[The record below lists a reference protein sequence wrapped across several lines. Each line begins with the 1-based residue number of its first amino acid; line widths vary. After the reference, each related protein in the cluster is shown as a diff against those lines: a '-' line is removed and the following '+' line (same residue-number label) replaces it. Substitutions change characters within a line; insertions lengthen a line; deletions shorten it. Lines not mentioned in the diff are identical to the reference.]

1 MYIKDLNKLSYEDLK
16 GKIICFPT
24 DTVYGVGCLIDDE
37 EALEKIYNLKHRDLS
52 KPLAVLVP
60 NKESIYKLIKNSNN
74 LVDEW
79 IDKYWPGALTIIFNK
94 AIHVSDNLTRGLSTI
109 GLRMPNSKIALEVL
123 NKFGPL
129 ATTSVNL
136 SNTPALNDL
145 ELIKLHF
152 GDQIDY
158 IIEDKEVSSKVSSTV
173 VDATKDEP
181 VILRQ
186 GDIKLFN

>member
-1 MYIKDLNKLSYEDLK
+1 MYIEDLKNLNKESLK

-37 EALEKIYNLKHRDLS
+37 EALQKIYNLKHRDLS

-60 NKESIYKLIKNSNN
+60 SKESINELIKNSNSQ
-74 LVDEW
+74 VDEW
-79 IDKYWPGALTIIFNK
+79 MNKYWPGALTIIFNK
-94 AIHVSDNLTRGLSTI
+94 ADKVSNNLTRGLSTI
-109 GLRMPNSKIALEVL
+109 GLRMPNSNVALEVL

-152 GDQIDY
+152 GNQIDY
-158 IIEDKEVSSKVSSTV
+158 IIEDKEESSKISSTI
-173 VDATKDEP
+173 VDATKEQP
-181 VILRQ
+181 IILRQ
-186 GDIKLFN
+186 GDIKLL

>member
-1 MYIKDLNKLSYEDLK
+1 MYIKDLKKLNKEELR

-37 EALEKIYNLKHRDLS
+37 EALQKIYNLKHRDLS

-60 NKESIYKLIKNSNN
+60 SKDSINELVKNSNSQVN
-74 LVDEW
+74 EW
-79 IDKYWPGALTIIFNK
+79 MDKYWPGALTIIFNK
-94 AIHVSDNLTRGLSTI
+94 ADKVSDNLTKGLSTI
-109 GLRMPNSKIALEVL
+109 GLRMPNSNIALEVL
-123 NKFGPL
+123 KKFGPL

-136 SNTPALNDL
+136 SNTPPLNDL
-145 ELIKLHF
+145 ELIKFHF

-158 IIEDKEVSSKVSSTV
+158 IIEDKEESSKISSTI
-173 VDATKDEP
+173 VDATKEHP
-181 VILRQ
+181 IILRQ